1 VYRARLEVSSQA
13 RLRRFCTCMIFFCID
28 TVPCT
33 NSKQISCE
41 DSKAQ
46 MDWSLNN
53 DAVQNHQLSDVYLY
67 PDSVVL
73 EHRDFCFDARPAGC
87 EPFCLGPDNTI
98 VRRKRQIVRQR
109 REIQHEL
116 FSFPLARTT
125 SCVQK
130 KTRERTEPA
139 LYVCYETPSA
149 QREPPLANWKQ
160 PVKQS
165 NQALATA
172 VALNFVYGLSVASKA
187 T

>member
-1 VYRARLEVSSQA
+1 MLSKTINYRTYIYTPTQSCLNIE
-13 RLRRFCTCMIFFCID
+13 
-28 TVPCT
+28 
-33 NSKQISCE
+33 ISASTH
-41 DSKAQ
+41 DQ
-46 MDWSLNN
+46 P
-53 DAVQNHQLSDVYLY
+53 DVIA
-67 PDSVVL
+67 S
-73 EHRDFCFDARPAGC
+73 